1 MAARERE
8 RLRQAEL
15 ESDRLREELETL
27 ANHLTHERAQRER
40 EKELARAREGA
51 ANDRVR
57 LAQTRIVALEV
68 RTMPDIPPPVHT
80 APPAEPP
87 RPGHV
92 KTGIPSVPPEPLGGS
107 AKRRRSHPVDPV
119 PPPFPQ
125 EAISNAMHKTPKPGT
140 APRALAAAQT
150 PTQTPSPAPF
160 IGLSP
165 PTSPRRV
172 KHQIGGG
179 GAATQAPRSRFL
191 MISSVFFGNTG
202 DGW

>member
-68 RTMPDIPPPVHT
+68 RTMPDIPPPVH
-80 APPAEPP
+80 AKPPAEPP
-87 RPGHV
+87 P
-92 KTGIPSVPPEPLGGS
+92 T
-107 AKRRRSHPVDPV
+107 RSRQDRAS
-119 PPPFPQ
+119 PPFPR
-125 EAISNAMHKTPKPGT
+125 N
-140 APRALAAAQT
+140 RWVV
-150 PTQTPSPAPF
+150 
-160 IGLSP
+160 P
-165 PTSPRRV
+165 PNVVGRIAR
-172 KHQIGGG
+172 
-179 GAATQAPRSRFL
+179 
-191 MISSVFFGNTG
+191 
-202 DGW
+202 

>member
-80 APPAEPP
+80 KLPAEPP

-92 KTGIPSVPPEPLGGS
+92 KTGHPL
-107 AKRRRSHPVDPV
+107 RS
-119 PPPFPQ
+119 
-125 EAISNAMHKTPKPGT
+125 PGT
-140 APRALAAAQT
+140 VGWFRQT
-150 PTQTPSPAPF
+150 
-160 IGLSP
+160 
-165 PTSPRRV
+165 
-172 KHQIGGG
+172 
-179 GAATQAPRSRFL
+179 
-191 MISSVFFGNTG
+191 SSVASR
-202 DGW
+202 

>member
-68 RTMPDIPPPVHT
+68 RTMPDIHRRASREASRRTPPT
-80 APPAEPP
+80 
-87 RPGHV
+87 
-92 KTGIPSVPPEPLGGS
+92 
-107 AKRRRSHPVDPV
+107 RSRQDRAS
-119 PPPFPQ
+119 PPFPR
-125 EAISNAMHKTPKPGT
+125 N
-140 APRALAAAQT
+140 RWVV
-150 PTQTPSPAPF
+150 
-160 IGLSP
+160 P
-165 PTSPRRV
+165 PNVVGRIV
-172 KHQIGGG
+172 
-179 GAATQAPRSRFL
+179 
-191 MISSVFFGNTG
+191 
-202 DGW
+202 

>member
-40 EKELARAREGA
+40 EKELAKAREGA

-80 APPAEPP
+80 KPPAEPP
-87 RPGHV
+87 RPGHSK
-92 KTGIPSVPPEPLGGS
+92 KTRHRPFPRNRWVVPPNVVG
-107 AKRRRSHPVDPV
+107 RIV
-119 PPPFPQ
+119 
-125 EAISNAMHKTPKPGT
+125 
-140 APRALAAAQT
+140 
-150 PTQTPSPAPF
+150 
-160 IGLSP
+160 
-165 PTSPRRV
+165 
-172 KHQIGGG
+172 
-179 GAATQAPRSRFL
+179 
-191 MISSVFFGNTG
+191 
-202 DGW
+202 

>member
-68 RTMPDIPPPVHT
+68 RTMPDIPPPGVT
-80 APPAEPP
+80 RSLPPN
-87 RPGHV
+87 PGHV
-92 KTGIPSVPPEPLGGS
+92 KTGHRPFPRNRWVVPPNVVGRIPLTPS
-107 AKRRRSHPVDPV
+107 LPRSRRKPSRTPCTRPRSPVPRPARSPRLKPRRRPRRRRRS
-119 PPPFPQ
+119 
-125 EAISNAMHKTPKPGT
+125 
-140 APRALAAAQT
+140 
-150 PTQTPSPAPF
+150 
-160 IGLSP
+160 
-165 PTSPRRV
+165 
-172 KHQIGGG
+172 
-179 GAATQAPRSRFL
+179 
-191 MISSVFFGNTG
+191 
-202 DGW
+202 

>member
-40 EKELARAREGA
+40 EKELAKAREGA

-68 RTMPDIPPPVHT
+68 RTMPDIPPPGVT
-80 APPAEPP
+80 RSLPPAATA
-87 RPGHV
+87 RPGHL
-92 KTGIPSVPPEPLGGS
+92 KTGIVRSPGTVGWFRQTSSVAS
-107 AKRRRSHPVDPV
+107 FDPV

-125 EAISNAMHKTPKPGT
+125 EAISNAMHKSLQKD
-140 APRALAAAQT
+140 RWKQK
-150 PTQTPSPAPF
+150 
-160 IGLSP
+160 IGCLKKLI
-165 PTSPRRV
+165 RY
-172 KHQIGGG
+172 
-179 GAATQAPRSRFL
+179 
-191 MISSVFFGNTG
+191 
-202 DGW
+202 

>member
-68 RTMPDIPPPVHT
+68 RTMPDIPPPGVT
-80 APPAEPP
+80 RSLPPN
-87 RPGHV
+87 RP
-92 KTGIPSVPPEPLGGS
+92 
-107 AKRRRSHPVDPV
+107 DPV
-119 PPPFPQ
+119 
-125 EAISNAMHKTPKPGT
+125 T
-140 APRALAAAQT
+140 
-150 PTQTPSPAPF
+150 
-160 IGLSP
+160 
-165 PTSPRRV
+165 
-172 KHQIGGG
+172 
-179 GAATQAPRSRFL
+179 
-191 MISSVFFGNTG
+191 
-202 DGW
+202 

>member
-68 RTMPDIPPPVHT
+68 RTMPDIPPPGVT
-80 APPAEPP
+80 RSLPPTPP
-87 RPGHV
+87 
-92 KTGIPSVPPEPLGGS
+92 
-107 AKRRRSHPVDPV
+107 DPV
-119 PPPFPQ
+119 TSRPASPPFPR
-125 EAISNAMHKTPKPGT
+125 N
-140 APRALAAAQT
+140 RWVVRQT
-150 PTQTPSPAPF
+150 
-160 IGLSP
+160 
-165 PTSPRRV
+165 
-172 KHQIGGG
+172 
-179 GAATQAPRSRFL
+179 
-191 MISSVFFGNTG
+191 SSVASR
-202 DGW
+202 